1 MQNITAL
8 QTRELARVENSMALE
23 IRKVMTAFKLIA
35 IRRVARGDSSI
46 ITQKEIDRLVR
57 VIAAGMAAASSFGQR
72 RARLNARVVKA
83 SIIDRFEDDMSYMP
97 QSLQLVTDFTTSIN
111 ADINQFTRDL
121 ISENLPVSTMKR
133 KLSER
138 FAALG
143 VSPTNAYQ
151 LENIA
156 RTQAQ
161 ITYNAAK
168 YREEQQ
174 DYIQEILWGY
184 KYVTTGDER
193 VRAEHAALE
202 GVTLPKDDPFWKRY
216 YPPNGW
222 SCRCQ
227 VIPIFET
234 RKIKRPPKNVAPPDP
249 KFANTPDRI

>member
-1 MQNITAL
+1 MANLTAL
-8 QTRELARVENSMALE
+8 QTRELIRVENAMASE
-23 IRKVMTAFKLIA
+23 IRSVLTTFKLNA
-35 IRRVARGDSSI
+35 IRRVMRGDTSI

-57 VIAAGMAAASSFGQR
+57 LLAAGMAAASSIGQR
-72 RARLNARVVKA
+72 RARLNARVMKA
-83 SIIDRFEDDMSYMP
+83 SIIDQYYDDMAYMP
-97 QSLQLVTDFTTSIN
+97 QSLQLVTDYTTSIN
-111 ADINQFTRDL
+111 TQLNLFTRDL
-121 ISENLPVSTMKR
+121 IRENLPVAAMKR
-133 KLSER
+133 KLADK

-168 YREEQQ
+168 YKEEQE
-174 DYIQEILWGY
+174 DYIQDILWGY

-193 VRAEHAALE
+193 VREEHAVLE

-227 VIPIFET
+227 VIPVFEKT
-234 RKIKRPPKNVAPPDP
+234 KVKKPPKDVAPPDS
-249 KFANTPDRI
+249 KFDTTPDRI

>member
-1 MQNITAL
+1 MANLTAL
-8 QTRELARVENSMALE
+8 QTRELIRVENAMALE
-23 IRKVMTAFKLIA
+23 IRKVMSTFKLVA
-35 IRRVARGDSSI
+35 IRRAMRGDTSI
-46 ITQKEIDRLVR
+46 ITQKEIERLVR
-57 VIAAGMAAASSFGQR
+57 VIAAGMAAASSFGRR

-83 SIIDRFEDDMSYMP
+83 SIIDQFEDDMSYMP

-111 ADINQFTRDL
+111 YELNQFTRDL
-121 ISENLPVSTMKR
+121 ISENLPVASMKR
-133 KLSER
+133 KLAER

-143 VSPTNAYQ
+143 VSPTNSYQ

-168 YREEQQ
+168 YREEQE
-174 DYIQEILWGY
+174 DYIQDILWGY

-193 VRAEHAALE
+193 VRPEHAVLE
-202 GVTLPKDDPFWKRY
+202 GVMLPKDDPFWKRY

-227 VIPIFET
+227 VIPIFEKQ
-234 RKIKRPPKNVAPPDP
+234 KIKRPPKDVPPPDP